1 MENHLQGRRRL
12 SAKGRKTNWCV
23 ITGAPSSGKTS
34 VIEELAKRGYAI
46 QNEIAR
52 ELIEE
57 CIRHGMTL
65 DEVRGMEHA
74 KELQQRILKLK
85 SAREM
90 ALDPKTLIF
99 SDRGTPD
106 SITYFRLAGLDT
118 ALAVKAARVFR
129 YRAVFI
135 LDRLPVQKD
144 GVRNESEEQAQA
156 LDRMI
161 EEDYRALGYAPVRVP
176 VLPIPDRAD
185 FILARLD
192 AEKAA

>member
-1 MENHLQGRRRL
+1 MSVE
-12 SAKGRKTNWCV
+12 GRKTNWCV

-34 VIEELAKRGYAI
+34 VVEELARRGHAI

-57 CIRHGMTL
+57 CLEHGMTL
-65 DEVRGMEHA
+65 AEVRGEDHA
-74 KELQQRILKLK
+74 KELQQRILRLK

-90 ALDPKTLIF
+90 ALDPQTLIF

-106 SITYFRLAGLDT
+106 SISYFRIAGLDT
-118 ALAVKAARVFR
+118 ALAVKASKVFR

-135 LDRLPVQKD
+135 LDRLPVKKD
-144 GVRNESEEQAQA
+144 GVRTETDEQAEA

-161 EEDYRALGYAPVRVP
+161 EEDYKALGYAPVRVP
-176 VLPIPDRAD
+176 VLPIPERAD
-185 FILARLD
+185 FILARLE

>member
-1 MENHLQGRRRL
+1 M

-34 VIEELAKRGYAI
+34 VVEELARRGHAI

-52 ELIEE
+52 DLIEE
-57 CIRHGMTL
+57 CLNHGMTL
-65 DEVRGMEHA
+65 AEVRGDEYA

-85 SAREM
+85 NAREM
-90 ALDPKTLIF
+90 ALDPETLIF

-106 SITYFRLAGLDT
+106 SIAYFRIAGLDT
-118 ALAVKAARVFR
+118 ALATVAAQVFR

-144 GVRNESEEQAQA
+144 GVRSESEEQAGV
-156 LDRMI
+156 LDHMI
-161 EEDYRALGYAPVRVP
+161 EEDYKALGYAPVRVP
-176 VLPIPDRAD
+176 VLPIPARAD

-192 AEKAA
+192 AEKAT

>member
-1 MENHLQGRRRL
+1 M
-12 SAKGRKTNWCV
+12 SAEGRKTNWCV

-34 VIEELAKRGYAI
+34 VIEELARRGHAI

-52 ELIEE
+52 DLIEE
-57 CIRHGMTL
+57 CLRHGMTL
-65 DEVRGMEHA
+65 SEVRGAEYA

-85 SAREM
+85 NAREM
-90 ALDPKTLIF
+90 ELEPATLIF

-106 SITYFRLAGLDT
+106 SVSYFRVAGLDT
-118 ALAVKAARVFR
+118 SLAVKASKVYR

-135 LDRLPVQKD
+135 LDRLPIKKD
-144 GVRNESEEQAQA
+144 GVRTESDEQAA
-156 LDRMI
+156 MLDAML
-161 EEDYRALGYAPVRVP
+161 EEDYRSLGYAPVRVP
-176 VLPIPDRAD
+176 VLPIPARAD